1 MKNTLQ
7 LVRASVIILHLLTI
21 PFSINYLF
29 RGRARTH
36 AHSLNRKQASN
47 IPAGGL
53 ETEEAENGAVCI
65 FIVSHSSCL
74 LIMREQHFT
83 EMKDTC
89 KYMGQ
94 RIEDFFSFSTSRAF
108 CWCKA
113 AGILLHVT
121 AVARLPCLLA

>member
-36 AHSLNRKQASN
+36 AHSLNRTHPRN

-53 ETEEAENGAVCI
+53 ETEEAKNGAVCV
-65 FIVSHSSCL
+65 FIVSYSSRL
-74 LIMREQHFT
+74 LIMRT
-83 EMKDTC
+83 
-89 KYMGQ
+89 
-94 RIEDFFSFSTSRAF
+94 TS
-108 CWCKA
+108 
-113 AGILLHVT
+113 H
-121 AVARLPCLLA
+121 